1 MIFLEVGNRVIFET
15 LQRAIRGNSQKRER
29 LDVTCPDFDGVLFHI
44 STPDANAKNIVL
56 LSIQWRCLQDIMK
69 NGGSEDL
76 KRIYG
81 PFVSQPE
88 SGYDVTLRLDLDN
101 LPAEKE
107 KLPAKFSLFKRHLF
121 AAPFKRVF
129 QSVVKGGGGNQ
140 IVQLNF
146 HDDEMIW
153 IKPEGDRVIVIFSVS
168 FKDPDDQV
176 FAKVFL
182 QEFADARRNMS
193 NAPTVTYTQRG
204 EVPLELQ
211 GVQGV
216 RAGANQ
222 GFVSFVLFQTHLAE
236 NNQIKTINNIQL
248 FRDYLHYHIKC
259 AKAYMHIRM
268 RARVKSLL
276 QVLNRARPE
285 ALVPKEKK
293 LMSGRTFVRK

>member
-1 MIFLEVGNRVIFET
+1 
-15 LQRAIRGNSQKRER
+15 
-29 LDVTCPDFDGVLFHI
+29 
-44 STPDANAKNIVL
+44 
-56 LSIQWRCLQDIMK
+56 
-69 NGGSEDL
+69 
-76 KRIYG
+76 
-81 PFVSQPE
+81 
-88 SGYDVTLRLDLDN
+88 
-101 LPAEKE
+101 
-107 KLPAKFSLFKRHLF
+107 
-121 AAPFKRVF
+121 
-129 QSVVKGGGGNQ
+129 
-140 IVQLNF
+140 
-146 HDDEMIW
+146 
-153 IKPEGDRVIVIFSVS
+153 
-168 FKDPDDQV
+168 
-176 FAKVFL
+176 
-182 QEFADARRNMS
+182 MS

-222 GFVSFVLFQTHLAE
+222 GFVSFGMFTEHCLNLQRLPAVVLFQTHLAE

>member
-1 MIFLEVGNRVIFET
+1 
-15 LQRAIRGNSQKRER
+15 
-29 LDVTCPDFDGVLFHI
+29 
-44 STPDANAKNIVL
+44 
-56 LSIQWRCLQDIMK
+56 MK

-129 QSVVKGGGGNQ
+129 QSVVKGGGNQ